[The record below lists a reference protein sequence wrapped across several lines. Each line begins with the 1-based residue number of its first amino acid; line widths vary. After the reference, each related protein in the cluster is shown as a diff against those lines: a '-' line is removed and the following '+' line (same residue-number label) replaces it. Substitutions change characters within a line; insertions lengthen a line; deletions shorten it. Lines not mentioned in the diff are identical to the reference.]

1 MYKVFNELCIWE
13 EVSRVPEQRLR
24 KLYQDHMVHLEQECV
39 SDVKELLLER
49 SDLFTQVDAADVLGR
64 VDQELAV
71 SGSVMV

>member
-1 MYKVFNELCIWE
+1 MYKVFNELCIWK
-13 EVSRVPEQRLR
+13 EVSCVPEQRLR

-49 SDLFTQVDAADVLGR
+49 SDLFTQVDVADVLGR
-64 VDQELAV
+64 VDHELAV